1 MLSPRTKTGEPT
13 KTKNSATRIATKN
26 TYLVSSKMFVPKTSN
41 RPPAINFSLRRFGI
55 RRYFFVVFL
64 TALAVAEGFLAT
76 TFFTVAFLTEVFFT
90 ALAAED
96 FAEVAALAVPILVT
110 PALAVIFLLKADFKR
125 AALFLWKMPHLTA
138 LSINDTALGRVSG
151 VTFLVAA
158 LIK

>member
-96 FAEVAALAVPILVT
+96 FAEVAALAV
-110 PALAVIFLLKADFKR
+110 IFLLKADFKR

>member
-64 TALAVAEGFLAT
+64 TA
-76 TFFTVAFLTEVFFT
+76 
-90 ALAAED
+90 